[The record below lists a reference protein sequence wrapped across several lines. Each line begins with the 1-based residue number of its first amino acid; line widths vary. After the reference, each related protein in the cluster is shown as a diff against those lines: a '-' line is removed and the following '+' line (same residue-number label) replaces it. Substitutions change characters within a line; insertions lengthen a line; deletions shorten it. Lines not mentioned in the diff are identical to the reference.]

1 MVIGLVALALA
12 FSAFVVVLRRSAPRS
27 PAAAGTSRLASTA
40 HQAAATPPRTPPSPL
55 TRAPS

>member
-27 PAAAGTSRLASTA
+27 PAAAVTSRLADTTHLA
-40 HQAAATPPRTPPSPL
+40 EATRSRDSRRGPRRVP
-55 TRAPS
+55 